1 MPKVKFAL
9 AVPALALALSA
20 CGGGNFLNREKPDE
34 FAVSRA
40 APLVIPPDFGL
51 TPPKPG
57 APRPL
62 EVDSQGQALR
72 ALFGEGVRAAPKSG
86 SEQNLLNQS
95 GATPDA
101 VIGAR
106 STAGDPATNVIDKGA
121 FTAEL
126 VNAPAK
132 EGGETATVRVG
143 G

>member
-1 MPKVKFAL
+1 MLKVNYAL

-20 CGGGNFLNREKPDE
+20 CGGGGFLNRDRPDE

-40 APLVIPPDFGL
+40 TPLVVPPDFAL

-72 ALFGEGVRAAPKSG
+72 ALFGDTMRAAPKSD
-86 SEQNLLNQS
+86 SEQNLLDQS
-95 GATPDA
+95 GGTPDA
-101 VIGAR
+101 TIGAR
-106 STAGDPATNVIDKGA
+106 STVGDPGTNVVNKGA

-126 VNAPAK
+126 VNQP
-132 EGGETATVRVG
+132 ETQGGETASVRIG

>member
-1 MPKVKFAL
+1 MRKAKL
-9 AVPALALALSA
+9 AVVVTGLALALSA
-20 CGGGNFLNREKPDE
+20 CGGGNFLNRDRPDE

-40 APLVIPPDFGL
+40 APLVIPPDFAL
-51 TPPKPG
+51 NPPKPG

-86 SEQNLLNQS
+86 SEQNLLDQS

-106 STAGDPATNVIDKGA
+106 STVGDPATNVINKGV

-126 VNAPAK
+126 VNAPAT
-132 EGGETATVRVG
+132 EDGQTASVKVG

>member
-1 MPKVKFAL
+1 MMKVKFAL
-9 AVPALALALSA
+9 AVPALALGLSA
-20 CGGGNFLNREKPDE
+20 CGGGSFLTRDKPDE

-40 APLVIPPDFGL
+40 APLVIPPDFAL

-72 ALFGEGVRAAPKSG
+72 ALFGDTARSAPKSG
-86 SEQNLLNQS
+86 SEQNLLDQS

-101 VIGAR
+101 TIGAR
-106 STAGDPATNVIDKGA
+106 SNAGDPQTNVINKGV

-126 VNAPAK
+126 VNQPVT
-132 EGGETATVRVG
+132 EGNETASVRIG